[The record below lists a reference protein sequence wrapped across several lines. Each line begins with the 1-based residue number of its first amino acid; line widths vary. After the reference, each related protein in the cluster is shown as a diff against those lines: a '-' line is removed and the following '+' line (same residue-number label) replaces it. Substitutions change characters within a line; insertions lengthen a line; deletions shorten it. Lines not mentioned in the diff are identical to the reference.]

1 MKYTVNV
8 VKNLQNRLNR
18 LNTAEERT
26 RLIQDVSEEP
36 TQNSAKMR
44 REKYE

>member
-18 LNTAEERT
+18 LNTAAERM

-36 TQNSAKMR
+36 TQNSANMR